1 MKDMLVLEKPVEYK
15 LEPPDYDGLWKKIIG
30 ELFEQFTAFFAPDLH
45 EEIDF
50 SADFDALQQELN
62 QEIMSQKGGKE
73 IADKLFKVYL
83 KNGKEKWILIHV
95 EVQDRDEEDF
105 PDRMFRYF
113 YRIYDRFDREIYAI
127 ALLTDAKKSKY
138 AGPFNYSFY
147 GTKAYYE
154 YNTYDFHWKDII
166 QQIGRAS

>member
-50 SADFDALQQELN
+50 SANFDVLQQELN
-62 QEIMSQKGGKE
+62 QEIMSEKGGKA

-83 KNGKEKWILIHV
+83 KNGKEK
-95 EVQDRDEEDF
+95 RSEE
-105 PDRMFRYF
+105 RRVGKEC
-113 YRIYDRFDREIYAI
+113 R
-127 ALLTDAKKSKY
+127 
-138 AGPFNYSFY
+138 
-147 GTKAYYE
+147 
-154 YNTYDFHWKDII
+154 
-166 QQIGRAS
+166 

>member
-1 MKDMLVLEKPVEYK
+1 MMKEMVLEKPADYK
-15 LEPPDYDGLWKKIIG
+15 PKPPDYDGLWKKIIG

-113 YRIYDRFDREIYAI
+113 YRIYDWFDGEIYASCI
-127 ALLTDAKKSKY
+127 MTY
-138 AGPFNYSFY
+138 ARTSRD
-147 GTKAYYE
+147 T
-154 YNTYDFHWKDII
+154 
-166 QQIGRAS
+166 GRCK